1 MNEIKHT
8 SYKMRNFRKTC
19 LLLAVIFAVTIVHAQ
34 TYRLE
39 AGFVS
44 PKQHGDGFSTTYFNG
59 IRLGATAEFNLKH
72 NFSLLTGA
80 LYSVV
85 YSNKVQNYSTSDSVI
100 YKTFGHFLDI
110 PLRLT
115 YTLPIAKNLKVFAF
129 AGPNLN
135 IGLAQQQKIQADLSN
150 TWSAYTGIKSVNY
163 GDNDLYKDNNF
174 YKNALISRINFQMG
188 AGGGVQW
195 KNYQLKGGYDFGINS
210 INKIDTNKIL
220 YQSGWYV
227 SLVYQF

>member
-1 MNEIKHT
+1 MNEIKYT
-8 SYKMRNFRKTC
+8 SYKMRNFRKIC
-19 LLLAVIFAVTIVHAQ
+19 LLFAVIFAVTIVHAQ

-44 PKQHGDGFSTTYFNG
+44 PKQYGDGFSTTYFNG

-85 YSNKVQNYSTSDSVI
+85 YSNKVQNYSASDSVI
-100 YKTFGHFLDI
+100 YKTFGHFLDV

-135 IGLAQQQKIQADLSN
+135 IGLAQPQKIQADLSDA
-150 TWSAYTGIKSVNY
+150 WSAYTGIQSVNY
-163 GDNDLYKDNNF
+163 GDNDL

-188 AGGGVQW
+188 VGGGVQW

-210 INKIDTNKIL
+210 INKIDTSKIL
-220 YQSGWYV
+220 HQSGWYV

>member
-1 MNEIKHT
+1 
-8 SYKMRNFRKTC
+8 MRNFRKIC
-19 LLLAVIFAVTIVHAQ
+19 LLFAVIFAVTIVHAQ

-44 PKQHGDGFSTTYFNG
+44 PKQYGDGFSTTYFNG

-85 YSNKVQNYSTSDSVI
+85 YSNKVQNYSASDSVI
-100 YKTFGHFLDI
+100 YKTFGHFLDV

-135 IGLAQQQKIQADLSN
+135 IGLAQPQKIQADLSDA
-150 TWSAYTGIKSVNY
+150 WSAYTGIQSVNY
-163 GDNDLYKDNNF
+163 GDNDL

-188 AGGGVQW
+188 VGGGVQW

-210 INKIDTNKIL
+210 INKIDTSKIL
-220 YQSGWYV
+220 HQSGWYV